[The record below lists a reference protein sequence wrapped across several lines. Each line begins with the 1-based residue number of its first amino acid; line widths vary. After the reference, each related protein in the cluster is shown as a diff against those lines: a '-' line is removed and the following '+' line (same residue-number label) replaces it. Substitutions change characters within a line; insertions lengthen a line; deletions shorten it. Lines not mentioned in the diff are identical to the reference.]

1 MKVIALLKKAT
12 KKVVKGA
19 NNLRRKIQPKIKPT
33 LCFIGS
39 GLRKGANNLRKKL
52 QSKVRPALRFIWK
65 VLKKLVKIDIIF
77 LIIGII
83 INSIICKIFH
93 KFPDNFPIIYGWFD
107 GWVQFNLF
115 IVKSLVNGVYAI
127 SEGNWTEYRYEFHN
141 TFHKMVIQ
149 FVEWVNNIKVWF
161 FMNLLVLLADF
172 FNKYE
177 SNISFCRLT
186 SDALLF

>member
-12 KKVVKGA
+12 KKAVKGA

-39 GLRKGANNLRKKL
+39 GLKKGANNLRKKL
-52 QSKVRPALRFIWK
+52 QSKVRPTLRFIWK
-65 VLKKLVKIDIIF
+65 VIKKLVKIDIIF
-77 LIIGII
+77 LLIGLF
-83 INSIICKIFH
+83 INAIICKIFPQ
-93 KFPDNFPIIYGWFD
+93 FPKWFPVVHGWFD

-149 FVEWVNNIKVWF
+149 FVEWVNNIKV
-161 FMNLLVLLADF
+161 
-172 FNKYE
+172 
-177 SNISFCRLT
+177 
-186 SDALLF
+186 

>member
-1 MKVIALLKKAT
+1 MKVIVLLKKAT
-12 KKVVKGA
+12 KKAVKGA

-39 GLRKGANNLRKKL
+39 GLKKGANNLRKKL

-65 VLKKLVKIDIIF
+65 VIKKLVKIDIVF

-115 IVKSLVNGVYAI
+115 IVKSFVNGVYAI
-127 SEGNWTEYRYEFHN
+127 SEGNWSEYRYEFHN

-177 SNISFCRLT
+177 SSISFYRLT